1 MNESVSSLR
10 GTMASKIMTIPEIE
24 SAYKKLSNDPNM
36 RALSAVLR
44 IGAEQIERRGR
55 LGVFRNLVFITA
67 CLAIIFTIVAA
78 TPLVPQKVKA
88 ALLIWEYVSVG
99 ICVAS
104 VGILWRVRGKLDAY
118 LADQTKIRSMMV
130 EYAQR
135 IVGVPNFN
143 PTPLSEELRG
153 TLREALR
160 KQGGGSS
167 DLEAIV
173 DRS

>member
-1 MNESVSSLR
+1 
-10 GTMASKIMTIPEIE
+10 MASKIMTIPEIE
-24 SAYKKLSNDPNM
+24 SAYTKLGSDPNM

-55 LGVFRNLVFITA
+55 LGIFRNLVFITA
-67 CLAIIFTIVAA
+67 CLAILFTIVAA
-78 TPLVPQKVKA
+78 SPLVPQKVKA
-88 ALLIWEYVSVG
+88 ALQVWEYLSVG
-99 ICVAS
+99 VCVFS
-104 VGILWRVRGKLDAY
+104 VGILWRVRSKLEVY
-118 LADQTKIRSMMV
+118 LQDQNKIRALMV
-130 EYAQR
+130 EYSQR

>member
-1 MNESVSSLR
+1 
-10 GTMASKIMTIPEIE
+10 MASKIMTIPEIE
-24 SAYKKLSNDPNM
+24 SAYKKLSGDPNM

-44 IGAEQIERRGR
+44 IGAEQIEARGR
-55 LGVFRNLVFITA
+55 LGIFRNLVFITA
-67 CLAIIFTIVAA
+67 CLAILFTVVAA
-78 TPLVPQKVKA
+78 TPLVPQKIKA

-99 ICVAS
+99 VCVFS
-104 VGILWRVRGKLDAY
+104 VGILWRVRSKLEVY
-118 LADQTKIRSMMV
+118 LADQTKIRALMV

-143 PTPLSEELRG
+143 PTPLSDELRG
-153 TLREALR
+153 TLKEALR

>member
-1 MNESVSSLR
+1 
-10 GTMASKIMTIPEIE
+10 MASKIMTTTEIE
-24 SAYKKLSNDPNM
+24 SAYKKLGSDPNM

-55 LGVFRNLVFITA
+55 LGIFRNLVFITA
-67 CLAIIFTIVAA
+67 CLAILFTIVAA
-78 TPLVPQKVKA
+78 SPLVPQKVKA
-88 ALLIWEYVSVG
+88 ALQVWEYLSVG
-99 ICVAS
+99 VCVFS
-104 VGILWRVRGKLDAY
+104 VGILWRVRSKLEAY
-118 LADQTKIRSMMV
+118 LEDQNKIRALMV
-130 EYAQR
+130 EYSQR
-135 IVGVPNFN
+135 IVGVPTFN

>member
-1 MNESVSSLR
+1 
-10 GTMASKIMTIPEIE
+10 MASRIMTIPEIE
-24 SAYKKLSNDPNM
+24 SAYSKLSHDPNM

-55 LGVFRNLVFITA
+55 LGIFRNLVFVTG
-67 CLAIIFTIVAA
+67 CLALIFTFVAA
-78 TPLVPQKVKA
+78 TPMVPQKIKA
-88 ALLIWEYVSVG
+88 ALQIWEYVSVG
-99 ICVAS
+99 VCVFS
-104 VGILWRVRGKLDAY
+104 VGILWRVRAKLEVY
-118 LADQTKIRSMMV
+118 LADQNKIRAMMV
-130 EYAQR
+130 EYSQR

>member
-1 MNESVSSLR
+1 
-10 GTMASKIMTIPEIE
+10 MASRIMTIPEVE
-24 SAYKKLSNDPNM
+24 SAFSKLSNDPNM

-44 IGAEQIERRGR
+44 IGAEQIECRGR
-55 LGVFRNLVFITA
+55 LGVFRNLVFVTG
-67 CLAIIFTIVAA
+67 CLALLFTFVAA
-78 TPLVPQKVKA
+78 TPIVPQKIKA
-88 ALLIWEYVSVG
+88 ALQVWEYLSVG
-99 ICVAS
+99 ICVFS
-104 VGILWRVRGKLDAY
+104 VGILWRVRNKLEVY
-118 LADQTKIRSMMV
+118 LADQNKIRALMV

-153 TLREALR
+153 TLKEALR

>member
-1 MNESVSSLR
+1 
-10 GTMASKIMTIPEIE
+10 MASKIMTIPEIE
-24 SAYKKLSNDPNM
+24 SAYTKLGSDPNM

-55 LGVFRNLVFITA
+55 LGIFRNLVFITA
-67 CLAIIFTIVAA
+67 CLAILFTIVAA
-78 TPLVPQKVKA
+78 SPLVPQKVKA
-88 ALLIWEYVSVG
+88 ALQVWEYLSVG
-99 ICVAS
+99 VCVFS
-104 VGILWRVRGKLDAY
+104 VGILWRVRSKLEVY
-118 LADQTKIRSMMV
+118 LQDQNKIRALMV
-130 EYAQR
+130 EYSQR
-135 IVGVPNFN
+135 IVGVPTFN

>member
-1 MNESVSSLR
+1 
-10 GTMASKIMTIPEIE
+10 MASKIMTIPEIE
-24 SAYKKLSNDPNM
+24 SAFKKLGGDPNM

-55 LGVFRNLVFITA
+55 LGIIRNLVFVTA
-67 CLAIIFTIVAA
+67 CLAILFTIVAA
-78 TPLVPQKVKA
+78 TPLVPQKVKS
-88 ALLIWEYVSVG
+88 ALQIWEYVSVG
-99 ICVAS
+99 VCVFS
-104 VGILWRVRGKLDAY
+104 VGILWRVRSKLEDY
-118 LADQTKIRSMMV
+118 LADQNKIRSMMV

-143 PTPLSEELRG
+143 PTPLSAELRG
-153 TLREALR
+153 TLKEALR

>member
-1 MNESVSSLR
+1 
-10 GTMASKIMTIPEIE
+10 MASKIMTIPEVE
-24 SAYKKLSNDPNM
+24 SAFGKLSHDPNM

-55 LGVFRNLVFITA
+55 LGIFRNLVFVTA
-67 CLAIIFTIVAA
+67 CLAILFTIVAA
-78 TPLVPQKVKA
+78 TPIVPQKIKA
-88 ALLIWEYVSVG
+88 ALLIWEYVSVAV
-99 ICVAS
+99 CVFS
-104 VGILWRVRGKLDAY
+104 VAILWRVRSKLEVY
-118 LADQTKIRSMMV
+118 LADQNKIRAMMV

-143 PTPLSEELRG
+143 PTPLSDELRG
-153 TLREALR
+153 TLKEALR

>member
-1 MNESVSSLR
+1 
-10 GTMASKIMTIPEIE
+10 
-24 SAYKKLSNDPNM
+24 
-36 RALSAVLR
+36 
-44 IGAEQIERRGR
+44 
-55 LGVFRNLVFITA
+55 
-67 CLAIIFTIVAA
+67 
-78 TPLVPQKVKA
+78 
-88 ALLIWEYVSVG
+88 
-99 ICVAS
+99 
-104 VGILWRVRGKLDAY
+104 
-118 LADQTKIRSMMV
+118 MV
-130 EYAQR
+130 EYSQR